1 MKRYRLILVLISV
14 LCIGLVAC
22 GNKNKTG
29 NRNNQTEQSMVDS
42 IAAQNEA
49 TAETT
54 TEIST
59 EITTEATT
67 GETTSEI
74 IIYEEV
80 TTEFQINEEEFTG
93 EPDPTVDI
101 DMTVMPANMV
111 FSQVSHIMMEPDT
124 YLGKT
129 MKVKGPY
136 YALYYE
142 NTGNYYHYILITDA
156 LACCENGIEFIWDE
170 GSHVY
175 PDEYPEDKQ
184 EIVITGEL
192 KCYEEE
198 NYIYYYLDIDEY
210 MVVE

>member
-74 IIYEEV
+74 IIY
-80 TTEFQINEEEFTG
+80 
-93 EPDPTVDI
+93 
-101 DMTVMPANMV
+101 
-111 FSQVSHIMMEPDT
+111 
-124 YLGKT
+124 
-129 MKVKGPY
+129 
-136 YALYYE
+136 
-142 NTGNYYHYILITDA
+142 
-156 LACCENGIEFIWDE
+156 
-170 GSHVY
+170 
-175 PDEYPEDKQ
+175 
-184 EIVITGEL
+184 
-192 KCYEEE
+192 
-198 NYIYYYLDIDEY
+198 
-210 MVVE
+210 

>member
-49 TAETT
+49 TA
-54 TEIST
+54 EIST

-111 FSQVSHIMMEPDT
+111 FS
-124 YLGKT
+124 
-129 MKVKGPY
+129 
-136 YALYYE
+136 
-142 NTGNYYHYILITDA
+142 
-156 LACCENGIEFIWDE
+156 
-170 GSHVY
+170 
-175 PDEYPEDKQ
+175 
-184 EIVITGEL
+184 
-192 KCYEEE
+192 
-198 NYIYYYLDIDEY
+198 
-210 MVVE
+210 